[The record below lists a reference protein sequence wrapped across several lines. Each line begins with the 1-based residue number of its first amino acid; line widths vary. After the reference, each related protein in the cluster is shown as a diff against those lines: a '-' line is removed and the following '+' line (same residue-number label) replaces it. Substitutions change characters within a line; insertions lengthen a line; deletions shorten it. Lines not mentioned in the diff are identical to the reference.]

1 MSFRWIGL
9 GLLSLLSQVLVA
21 QTVNLSGVV
30 NDYFPVNTIDRCV
43 NAVVL
48 DSVSGLAVGDHVV
61 IHQAQGATV
70 NRSQTAAHGQVQQR
84 NGAGRFDWNEIRA
97 IRQDTVFLRYVL
109 FGGFTV
115 SGNVQLV
122 RVAYHQNINLQ
133 DTIFPRP
140 WDGRTGGIVAIEADG
155 ALNFI
160 APIIASGL
168 GFRGGDTI
176 NEPNCNPLLNLAYSS
191 DVNGDIGGFKG
202 EGIAAIDP
210 NHVLGRGPNANGGG
224 GGNDHNAGGAGGG
237 NAGAGGEGGQRLN
250 APFGC
255 GGPFPGLGGYS
266 LTHTGQRA
274 FFGGGGGA
282 GDQNN
287 GVGTPGGNG
296 GGIVLIKAPNIQA
309 NGRVVDV
316 TGESV
321 TALSGGDGSG
331 GAGAGGTVI
340 IDASFI
346 NGSILVNAQG
356 GDGGSTNNSND
367 PSFCMGPGGGGGGGF
382 VSFSFPQPNPN
393 TNIFTNIQGGLA
405 GVTVN
410 ANANA
415 ACAGSANG
423 AQPGQ
428 NGIVQWNGDTIRT
441 AREWTPIVAQT
452 AQNNYTICVGQ
463 QITLTGGG
471 GDTYLWQPGASVSD
485 STLSNPTAS
494 PDTTTRYTLFVSDSI
509 GCTDDTT
516 VLVTVLPET
525 EITIT
530 GDTAACLGE
539 TLILTAS
546 GADSYNWSPTGL
558 VDDPTAATVTVTATN
573 SQALQV
579 TGQANGCPPDTVE
592 QPITIHP
599 LPVVQTLPDTT
610 IEPGTSVVL
619 VSQTTAPGPLTWQWS
634 PPDFLDDPT
643 ISSPGSTP
651 DEPIT
656 YQVQVTDGNGCVG
669 SAAVTI
675 NFQAPDITDSIPVPN
690 AFTPNGDGRND
701 TWSIPFAANY
711 AVETIRLY
719 NRWGELV
726 AEGDGSFVWDGLQG
740 GNPMPQGA
748 YLYLIESVDNIGF
761 RRLQTGYVHLI
772 R

>member
-1 MSFRWIGL
+1 MTVQRWIGFILL
-9 GLLSLLSQVLVA
+9 GLLSHWAMA
-21 QTVNLSGVV
+21 QTANLSGVV
-30 NDYFPVNTIDRCV
+30 NDYYPVNAIDRCV

-48 DSVSGLAVGDHVV
+48 DSVNGLAVGDHVV

-70 NRSQTAAHGQVQQR
+70 DRSQTAAHGQIQQL
-84 NGAGRFDWNEIRA
+84 NSAGRFDWNEIRA
-97 IRQDTVFLRYVL
+97 IRQDTVFLRHVL
-109 FGGFTV
+109 FGGFDV
-115 SGNVQLV
+115 AGNVQLV
-122 RVAYHQNINLQ
+122 RVAYHQNINVQ

-140 WDGRTGGIVAIEADG
+140 WDGRTGGIVALEADG

-160 APIIASGL
+160 APIIATGM

-176 NEPNCNPLLNLAYSS
+176 NEPNCNPFINLAYSS
-191 DVNGDIGGFKG
+191 DVNGNIGGFKG
-202 EGIAAIDP
+202 EGIVNADP

-224 GGNDHNAGGAGGG
+224 GGNDHNSGGAGGG

-255 GGPFPGLGGYS
+255 GGPFPGIGGYD
-266 LTHTGQRA
+266 LNHIGQRA

-287 GVGTPGGNG
+287 GVGTPGARG
-296 GGIVLIKAPNIQA
+296 GGIVMIKAPNIQA
-309 NGRVVDV
+309 NNRSIDV
-316 TGESV
+316 SGASV
-321 TALSGGDGSG
+321 TAVAGGDGSG
-331 GAGAGGTVI
+331 GGGAGGTVI
-340 IDASFI
+340 IDAVFI
-346 NGSILVNAQG
+346 NNFFLVAANG
-356 GDGGSTNNSND
+356 GDGGNTNNSND
-367 PSFCMGPGGGGGGGF
+367 PSFCMGPGGGGGGGYISF
-382 VSFSFPQPNPN
+382 TVSQSANLVPNVL
-393 TNIFTNIQGGLA
+393 GGLA
-405 GVTVN
+405 GETVN
-410 ANANA
+410 TNADP
-415 ACAGSANG
+415 ACAGSTNG

-428 NGIVQWNGDTIRT
+428 NGTVQWNGDTIRT

-471 GDTYLWQPGASVSD
+471 GDTYLWRPGASVSD

-525 EITIT
+525 EITVT

-539 TLILTAS
+539 TLTLTAS
-546 GADSYNWSPTGL
+546 GADSYNWSPPGL
-558 VDDPTAATVTVTATN
+558 VDDPTAATVTVTAAN
-573 SQALQV
+573 SQVLQV
-579 TGQANGCPPDTVE
+579 TGQANGCPPDTVQ

-619 VSQTTAPGPLTWQWS
+619 VTQTNAPGPLTWQWT
-634 PPDFLDDPT
+634 PPTDLDDPNT
-643 ISSPGSTP
+643 MSPVSTP
-651 DEPIT
+651 AEPIT

-675 NFQAPDITDSIPVPN
+675 DFLAPDITDSITVPN

-701 TWSIPFAANY
+701 TWSIPFVANY

-726 AEGDGSFVWDGLQG
+726 AEGDGSFVWDGLQNG
-740 GNPMPQGA
+740 DPMPQGA
-748 YLYLIESVDNIGF
+748 YLYMIESVDNIGF